1 MRPADRRRKE
11 PSSGDPR
18 NRPLRRLRDAIR
30 RCSIAGA
37 AAAHDAS
44 ARPQTLQSRETPQT
58 WKRRI
63 SKDFKRISKDF
74 KRISKNFQ
82 RFQNI
87 SKNFRRRPDPGDAAG
102 AGKPAR
108 RARAVTICLTA
119 PVL

>member
-1 MRPADRRRKE
+1 MRFAIVPSPAPRRRTMRPPARK
-11 PSSGDPR
+11 P
-18 NRPLRRLRDAIR
+18 
-30 RCSIAGA
+30 
-37 AAAHDAS
+37 
-44 ARPQTLQSRETPQT
+44 LQSRETPQT
-58 WKRRI
+58 WKHAFQRI
-63 SKDFKRISKDF
+63 SKGFQRTSKDFKRISKD
-74 KRISKNFQ
+74 FQ